1 MNKTI
6 RDILIFMAGFGTGAF
21 FMHTAFQK
29 KYQDYYNER
38 YEVERENLKQKE
50 ADMEKTIEDRATQK
64 SFEQLAGKYRT
75 ESDPEDRT
83 THEAIEIIEPDQ
95 FDENDDYEA
104 KFLTY
109 YADDKLVFDEGGG
122 PIDEE
127 DIPNLIGT
135 EALKHFGEFAPSTIH
150 VRNNNYHQDYEILQ
164 SRQKYTDLFPD
175 EEDE

>member
-21 FMHTAFQK
+21 FMHMAFQK

-75 ESDPEDRT
+75 ESDPEDVV
-83 THEAIEIIEPDQ
+83 THEDIEIIEPDC
-95 FDENDDYEA
+95 FGERDDYET

-109 YADDKLVFDEGGG
+109 YADGKLVFDTGGG
-122 PIDEE
+122 PIDED

-135 EALKHFGEFAPSTIH
+135 EALKRIGEFEPSAIH
-150 VRNNNYHQDYEILQ
+150 VRNNNYHEDYEILQ
-164 SRQKYTDLFPD
+164 VHQNYADLFSEGD
-175 EEDE
+175 E